1 MPLQFCVSLSVT
13 LHQHHPDAFEYIQ
26 VEKASALE
34 AATET
39 VTEAATEARRRRGK
53 GAAKA
58 RRRRGEGAAS
68 LIFECVC

>member
-1 MPLQFCVSLSVT
+1 MPLQFCVNLSIT
-13 LHQHHPDAFEYIQ
+13 LQHHYPDTFKK
-26 VEKASALE
+26 EKAAALE